1 MALYTECV
9 IEDKEWTEDWEW
21 FSTHRMRH
29 APLYTKCA
37 LRSGIGS
44 LHTECVLKNQEW
56 FSTHRMCALR
66 TGNGPLHTECVL
78 ENQGWFSAHM
88 ENSDW
93 F

>member
-1 MALYTECV
+1 MVLYTQNV
-9 IEDKEWTEDWEW
+9 
-21 FSTHRMRH
+21 S
-29 APLYTKCA
+29 
-37 LRSGIGS
+37 LRTRNGS